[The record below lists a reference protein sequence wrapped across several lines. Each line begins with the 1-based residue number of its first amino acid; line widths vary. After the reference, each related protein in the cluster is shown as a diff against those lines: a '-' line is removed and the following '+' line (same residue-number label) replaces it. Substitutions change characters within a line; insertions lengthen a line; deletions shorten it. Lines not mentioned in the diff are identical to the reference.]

1 MELRVLNYFL
11 MVAREENITKAANLL
26 HVTQPTLSRQL
37 MQLEEELHVK
47 LFMRNSRNITLTE
60 DGLLLKRRAQELL
73 ALADKTKREMIREE
87 EVSGEITIGS
97 GEMLGMS
104 VLAEIMKEFRK
115 EYPNVHFDVYSGNAD
130 RIKDR
135 IENGLL
141 DIGLLLE
148 PVDVAKYE
156 FVRVP
161 GCEQWGVVVREDS
174 PLADREFVEP
184 EDLASQPLIVAKR
197 SNVQNELRNW
207 FGDQA
212 DELEIVSTYN
222 LIYNSVM
229 QVKQGMGVLICL
241 KLDMH
246 TDGVRYIP
254 LYPPL
259 ELGTVLVWK
268 KNQNFSPAAEVFI
281 KKCKECLKSITRN
294 NM

>member
-37 MQLEEELHVK
+37 MQLEEELGVR

-60 DGLLLKRRAQELL
+60 DGMLLKRRAQELI
-73 ALADKTKREMIREE
+73 ALADKTKKEMMREE
-87 EVSGEITIGS
+87 EISGEIVIGS

-104 VLAEIMKEFRK
+104 IFAKIMKDFRT
-115 EYPNVHFDVYSGNAD
+115 EYPNVHFDIYSGNAD

-135 IENGLL
+135 IENGIL
-141 DIGLLLE
+141 DVGLLLE

-161 GCEQWGVVVREDS
+161 GHEQWGVVVREDS
-174 PLADREFVEP
+174 PLADREFVTP
-184 EDLASQPLIVAKR
+184 EDLVSQPLIVAKR
-197 SNVQNELRNW
+197 SNVQNELRSW

-212 DELEIVSTYN
+212 DELEVVSTYN

-229 QVKQGMGVLICL
+229 QVKQGMGTLICL

-268 KNQNFSPAAEVFI
+268 KNQNFSPAAEAFI
-281 KKCKECLKSITRN
+281 EKCKKCLKGIT
-294 NM
+294 